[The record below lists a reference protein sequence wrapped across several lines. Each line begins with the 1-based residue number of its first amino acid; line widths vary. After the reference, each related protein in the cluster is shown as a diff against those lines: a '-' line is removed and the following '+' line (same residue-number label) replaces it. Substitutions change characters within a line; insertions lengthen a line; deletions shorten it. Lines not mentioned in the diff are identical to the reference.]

1 MDADEF
7 HQQSLKIT
15 VPKIKEALQL
25 RFRNE
30 QIARLGNTHIIYPAF
45 KRESFEKIIWLELIK
60 IQDLIKEKENT
71 QLFFDESVVEL
82 IYKEGV
88 YPTQGTRPIYTTI
101 QQLIKTKLGAILTER
116 LNKKLEKAEIFISYQ
131 ENQLR
136 VDYIK
141 GDLCTHTIHL
151 TIELNLDKLRTE
163 TKDDMQ
169 AIIAVHES
177 GHAIVSTILLN
188 TVPDSVY
195 SKTADAGMGG
205 FAAITYKWKYI
216 SKQQVM
222 GRLAVLMAGHAAE
235 KIIFGEEHI
244 TNGAAGDL
252 QHATQF
258 IAHILKET
266 GLGTVMGTIQ
276 TKSTA
281 PGYLLKDEL
290 NAEVHDWLKK
300 AYTLA
305 EATLRTQEPLLLHM
319 ANYLSDHRKLTK
331 LEIIEMV
338 KQHNVKYNMAD
349 LIENA
354 DHLYYRKE
362 LKRKVYQGEMPKV
375 KMDSIILNS
384 KVDKEFIPKI

>member
-1 MDADEF
+1 
-7 HQQSLKIT
+7 
-15 VPKIKEALQL
+15 
-25 RFRNE
+25 
-30 QIARLGNTHIIYPAF
+30 
-45 KRESFEKIIWLELIK
+45 
-60 IQDLIKEKENT
+60 
-71 QLFFDESVVEL
+71 
-82 IYKEGV
+82 
-88 YPTQGTRPIYTTI
+88 
-101 QQLIKTKLGAILTER
+101 
-116 LNKKLEKAEIFISYQ
+116 
-131 ENQLR
+131 
-136 VDYIK
+136 
-141 GDLCTHTIHL
+141 
-151 TIELNLDKLRTE
+151 
-163 TKDDMQ
+163 MQ

>member
-1 MDADEF
+1 
-7 HQQSLKIT
+7 
-15 VPKIKEALQL
+15 
-25 RFRNE
+25 
-30 QIARLGNTHIIYPAF
+30 
-45 KRESFEKIIWLELIK
+45 
-60 IQDLIKEKENT
+60 
-71 QLFFDESVVEL
+71 
-82 IYKEGV
+82 
-88 YPTQGTRPIYTTI
+88 
-101 QQLIKTKLGAILTER
+101 LGAILTER